1 MIDLLLQTTD
11 MDYQLLFEHNPQPMW
26 LYDIETLQFLAVN
39 ESAIEKYGYTRE
51 EFLSMTI
58 EQIRPA
64 EDVPTLHEMLR
75 KTDLDPSRQWEWR
88 HQKKDG
94 SIFTVEIRYRPTMMF
109 AGRKANFILI
119 NDITERLKAKEA
131 LILSEERFRK
141 LMETTTAAIFFYFN
155 DRFHYVNQATEQIT
169 GYTKDELAG
178 MNILQ
183 VVHPDDREL
192 VKERAAA
199 RLRGEKVPTRY
210 ELKVL
215 TKLGETRWIDLSAG
229 LLQMEGKNAI
239 IATGVDITESRKNL
253 EELRRSEELT
263 HRILEAV
270 PGGIIEI
277 SADGRV
283 LQANLEAQHCFGLSP
298 LEFLQSSLEQLARKM
313 LWEDGTKVEQEDFPV
328 VKCLMTGEH
337 QSAVIMGVRR
347 SEGGISW
354 GLFTT
359 VPLLDV
365 ATGKTNGAVL
375 TFLDI
380 TGRKFTEDAL
390 RESEERY
397 RKFFEE
403 DITGD
408 YIASTDG
415 CILACNPAFAN
426 IFGFESVESAMFSN
440 LNAIYAEPHTI
451 GAVAELLRAKKKIE
465 YHESVGKRCN
475 GKPVYIIENLIGL
488 FDDEGILIGI
498 KGYVFD
504 NTAHKLLEQQMQET
518 VKIEGLG
525 RLAGGIAHD
534 FNNLLGIILGYTERL
549 TGNGMTDQRS
559 MQDVKAIH
567 IAAQRGANL
576 VRQLLTF
583 ARKTDVAFEEM
594 NVNSIV
600 DELGKLLKETFPK
613 NIVLKVQSEA
623 AMPPIIGD
631 VNQIHQAVLNL
642 CVNARDA
649 MPAGGTITLRTET
662 VTGFMLREKFPD
674 AQADFY
680 ANITVKDTGSGM
692 DEEVRSKIFEPFFS
706 TKGPGK
712 GTGLGLAVVHGI
724 VNSHHGIIDVISARG
739 KGTIF
744 NLYFPVA
751 LAAPR
756 PNRAEEVEEQI
767 VPGGAETILIV
778 EDEEL
783 LRELVQSLLEAK
795 GYNVL
800 IAGDGEQAVA
810 MFKEHHERID
820 LVLSDLGLPKLGGWE
835 ACQEMQKINP
845 NIKVVIAS
853 GYLDPTAKQDMMQGG
868 VHEFVHKPYLA
879 KELTAKLREMLDER
893 AEART

>member
-1 MIDLLLQTTD
+1 MIDQLLLTTD
-11 MDYQLLFEHNPQPMW
+11 MDYRLLFEHNPQPMW

-39 ESAIEKYGYTRE
+39 DSAIEKYGYTRE
-51 EFLSMTI
+51 EFLGMTI

-64 EDVPTLHEMLR
+64 EDLSSLHETLR
-75 KTDLDPSRQWEWR
+75 KANDDPTRQLEWR
-88 HQKKDG
+88 HKRKDG
-94 SIFTVEIRYRPTMMF
+94 KILVVEIQFRSTVF
-109 AGRKANFILI
+109 SGRKAHFILI
-119 NDITERLKAKEA
+119 NDITERVRAKEA
-131 LILSEERFRK
+131 LTVSEERFHR
-141 LMETTTAAIFFYFN
+141 LMETTTAAIFFYIN

-169 GYTKDELAG
+169 GYTKDELSG
-178 MNILQ
+178 MNTLQ
-183 VVHPDDREL
+183 LVHPDHRDL
-192 VKERAAA
+192 VIERAAA

-210 ELKVL
+210 ELKIV
-215 TKLGETRWIDLSAG
+215 TKLGEPRWIDLSAG
-229 LLQMEGKNAI
+229 LLQVDGKNAI
-239 IATGVDITESRKNL
+239 IATGIDITDSRKIL

-298 LEFLQSSLEQLARKM
+298 LEFLQSSIEHLAQKM
-313 LWEDGTKVEQEDFPV
+313 LWEDGSKVKYEDFPV
-328 VKCLMTGEH
+328 VKCLKTAEH
-337 QSAVIMGVRR
+337 QSAVVMGVRR
-347 SEGGISW
+347 AESGICW
-354 GLFTT
+354 GMFTT

-365 ATGKTNGAVL
+365 ATAKTNGAVF

-415 CILACNPAFAN
+415 CILSCNPAFAN
-426 IFGFESVESAMFSN
+426 IFGFESVEAAMFSN
-440 LNAIYAEPHTI
+440 LNAIYAEPNTI
-451 GAVAELLRAKKKIE
+451 AVIAELLRAKKKIE

-488 FDDEGILIGI
+488 FDDEGVLIGV

-504 NTAHKLLEQQMQET
+504 NTAHKLLEQQVQET
-518 VKIEGLG
+518 VKIDGLG

-549 TGNGMTDQRS
+549 TGNVRNDQRTL
-559 MQDVKAIH
+559 QDVKAIH

-600 DELGKLLKETFPK
+600 DELGRLLKETFPR

-623 AMPPIIGD
+623 TMPPIIGD

-649 MPAGGTITLRTET
+649 MPAGGTITLKTET

-674 AQADFY
+674 AEADFY
-680 ANITVKDTGSGM
+680 ANISVRDTGSGM

-724 VNSHHGIIDVISARG
+724 VKSHHGVIDVISAPG
-739 KGTIF
+739 KGTLF
-744 NLYFPVA
+744 NLYFPVV
-751 LAAPR
+751 LSTPR
-756 PNRAEEVEEQI
+756 AIRPEDLQEQV

-783 LRELVQSLLEAK
+783 LRELLQGLLESK
-795 GYNVL
+795 GYNIL
-800 IAGDGEQAVA
+800 TAEDGEQAVA
-810 MFKEHHERID
+810 LFKEHHARID

-845 NIKVVIAS
+845 GIKVVIAS

-868 VHEFVHKPYLA
+868 IREFVHKPYLA
-879 KELTAKLREMLDER
+879 KELTAKVREMLDTP
-893 AEART
+893 AETRT